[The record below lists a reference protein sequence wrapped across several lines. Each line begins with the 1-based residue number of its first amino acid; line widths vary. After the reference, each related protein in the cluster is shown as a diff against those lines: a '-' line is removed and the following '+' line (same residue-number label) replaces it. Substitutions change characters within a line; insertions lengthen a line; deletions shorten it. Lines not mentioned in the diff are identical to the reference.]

1 MNLYRYLDDNV
12 RRMVRSK
19 LIIEQKGLC
28 AYCCCR
34 ITIDSSRN
42 SHLKSQ
48 REHPNQSLAWD
59 NLVASCDYPRHCD
72 KFQEARSI
80 PLTPLMESCEED
92 LVFTISGRVEGKTDE
107 AKETIE
113 ILNLNERSLVGM
125 RRKAILEFFDA
136 NQIQPIE
143 EYRSLDDD
151 IVEICIALSTEE
163 DQDGNLIPFAPI
175 FSRIMS
181 DLLASRKPL

>member
-1 MNLYRYLDDNV
+1 MDLYRDLDENG
-12 RRMVRSK
+12 RRLIRNK
-19 LIIEQKGLC
+19 LIIEQKSLC

-34 ITIDSSRN
+34 ITINSSRN

-48 REHPNQSLAWD
+48 RDYPNKSLEWG
-59 NLVASCDYPRHCD
+59 NLVASCDYSRHCD
-72 KFQEARSI
+72 KFQRVRSI

-92 LVFTISGRVEGKTDE
+92 LVFTIAGRVEGKTDE
-107 AKETIE
+107 AKETIK
-113 ILNLNERSLVGM
+113 ILNLNEKSLVSM
-125 RRKAILEFFDA
+125 RKKAILEFFDA
-136 NQIQPIE
+136 NQIQPID
-143 EYRSLDDD
+143 EYYLLDDE
-151 IVEICIALSTEE
+151 ILEICIALSTEE